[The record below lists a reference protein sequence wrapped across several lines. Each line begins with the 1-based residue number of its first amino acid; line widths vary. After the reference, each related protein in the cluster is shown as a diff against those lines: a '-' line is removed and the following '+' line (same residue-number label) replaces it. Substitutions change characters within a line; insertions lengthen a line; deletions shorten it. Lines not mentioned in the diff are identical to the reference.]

1 MGDIRTTEVKAI
13 VNIDGEKVDFIRLK
27 IAQEMGQHHDFE
39 VLVLVDYKSFDKTFH
54 ESPDK
59 FLKKTNTKVVI
70 DLLHADQPGNAYV
83 FSGMVEN
90 LRMISEEGAHGA
102 ILFMGKSNTIELER
116 GRMMQTY
123 SNTNLQTIFQE
134 ITGGT
139 MNLSS
144 VISPTWQSDIDF
156 TIQYKESDWGFLQ
169 RICNQFQERFYYTGL
184 DLVIGKHPEFPTV
197 DLTYD
202 LELRKF
208 EVCSRLLANQYST
221 YYYKR
226 DEHKILEQ
234 DSPGSIDGANSLL
247 NIVSGRS
254 DNLTMSRKPN
264 TPTDAFIPD
273 MGSLIEHTK
282 RRKVATGARMMY
294 VRGEG
299 KTCDIRIGRLVHIAL
314 PKNLGG
320 TDVGT
325 YRVYSLVHEFDHIG
339 RYKCIFEAIPSDLEY
354 IPTPNIHIPTPNLI
368 QAEVLNNEDP
378 EGMGRIKVQFPFD
391 ERPCATWIPV
401 MTPDAGGNGNGLGP
415 VSRGYSFIPEKSDT
429 VTISFLDGSQLCHPV
444 VVGSMFHG
452 KNAENLG
459 GGKPLNNIKT
469 IRTRSGHTIMFDDTD
484 DKEFIQIFDKKD
496 NIIEINTKEDAISI
510 YANSTINLTAVDVN
524 ITAKRSFN
532 VTAGLAI
539 NAQSGKTS
547 TFSTGGTTLLTSAN
561 DTQFTAGKAL
571 TAKGGKNVDIT
582 SGASSH
588 MKLNAKGNVDVQA
601 KKKVKVLSKKEVEI
615 NGKSKATVTSK
626 KTFVQG
632 NSQIAL
638 KGKKIKNN

>member
-1 MGDIRTTEVKAI
+1 MGNIRTTEVQAI

-39 VLVLVDYKSFDKTFH
+39 VLVDYKTFNETFH

-90 LRMISEEGAHGA
+90 MRMISEEGAHGA

-116 GRMMQTY
+116 GNMMQTF
-123 SNTNLQTIFQE
+123 SNTNMQTILKE

-139 MNLSS
+139 MNLSTK
-144 VISPTWQSDIDF
+144 ISPEWKSDIDF
-156 TIQYKESDWGFLQ
+156 TMQYQESDWVFLQ
-169 RICNQFQERFYYTGL
+169 RLCNQFQEKYYYTGT

-197 DLTYD
+197 NLTYD

-208 EVCSRLLANQYST
+208 EVCSRLLPNQFST

-234 DSPGSIDGANSLL
+234 DSPGSIDGANNLL

-254 DNLTMSRKPN
+254 DNLTNSRKPN
-264 TPTDAFIPD
+264 VPTDAFIPD

-282 RRKVATGARMMY
+282 RRKVATGGRMMY
-294 VRGEG
+294 VRGES
-299 KTCDIRIGRLVHIAL
+299 KTCDVRIGRLVSIAL

-325 YRVYSLVHEFDHIG
+325 YRVYSIVHEFDQIG
-339 RYKCIFEAIPSDLEY
+339 HYKCLFEAIPSDLEY

-368 QAEVLNNEDP
+368 QAEVWDNEDP

-391 ERPCATWIPV
+391 ERPCETWITV
-401 MTPDAGGNGNGLGP
+401 MTPDAGGNGHGLGFP
-415 VSRGYSFIPEKSDT
+415 SRGYSYIPEISDT
-429 VTISFLDGSQLCHPV
+429 VAISFLDGSQLCHPV

-452 KNAENLG
+452 ENAVNLG
-459 GGKPLNNIKT
+459 GGIGNHIKT
-469 IRTRSGHTIMFDDTD
+469 ITDKTGGQILMNTNKQEEWSIKIHDINGNVVLLDTKGKNIVITAPESMTLNSKYMYINVEETMRINAKNSKTSIGENMDVVVNKAFSQESETAEEHVKKNKTTLVDNNMEQFSGKLEVQT
-484 DKEFIQIFDKKD
+484 KKGD
-496 NIIEINTKEDAISI
+496 IEIS
-510 YANSTINLTAVDVN
+510 S
-524 ITAKRSFN
+524 AK
-532 VTAGLAI
+532 
-539 NAQSGKTS
+539 
-547 TFSTGGTTLLTSAN
+547 
-561 DTQFTAGKAL
+561 KAL
-571 TAKGGKNVDIT
+571 
-582 SGASSH
+582 
-588 MKLNAKGNVDVQA
+588 
-601 KKKVKVLSKKEVEI
+601 
-615 NGKSKATVTSK
+615 
-626 KTFVQG
+626 F
-632 NSQIAL
+632 
-638 KGKKIKNN
+638 KGKKDVQVSKG